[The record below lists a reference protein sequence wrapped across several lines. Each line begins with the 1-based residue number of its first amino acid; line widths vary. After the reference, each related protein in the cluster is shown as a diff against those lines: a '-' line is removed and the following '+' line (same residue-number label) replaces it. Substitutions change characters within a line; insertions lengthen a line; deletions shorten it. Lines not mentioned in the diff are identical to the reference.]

1 MVGMVH
7 TTSDK
12 QISQIFKIFPGQITV
27 FKDYDLRNKT
37 ALFNS
42 FLNTLLA
49 KTRHEVIY
57 DF

>member
-1 MVGMVH
+1 MVDMVR

-27 FKDYDLRNKT
+27 LKDYDLRNKT

-42 FLNTLLA
+42 FLSTLLA
-49 KTRHEVIY
+49 KTRQGVIY